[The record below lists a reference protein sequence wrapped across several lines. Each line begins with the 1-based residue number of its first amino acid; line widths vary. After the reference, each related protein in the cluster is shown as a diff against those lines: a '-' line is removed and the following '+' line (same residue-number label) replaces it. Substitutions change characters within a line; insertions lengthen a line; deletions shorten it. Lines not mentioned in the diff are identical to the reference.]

1 MASNEY
7 SEDMLATAFDHLCEN
22 KNAKLR
28 KFWMDSYFF
37 TQL

>member
-22 KNAKLR
+22 KNAKL